1 MVNKEVMTISG
12 VLELIK
18 SEDRRYEQRFIDQD
32 KARDSALL
40 TTNTS
45 TATAFSASKTAMEA
59 AFAASEK
66 VSNTAQ
72 KYIEDKFKSLDGL
85 QEQLRQKAET
95 FIPRTE
101 WNITVANFAE
111 GIKKLEAFEASI
123 LGAQQYGDKNKSNNG
138 LVLGLIIAGSGL
150 VLTAVAIF
158 LHH

>member
-1 MVNKEVMTISG
+1 MAEKEPMTITG
-12 VLELIK
+12 LLEFIK

-45 TATAFSASKTAMEA
+45 TSTAFSASKTAMEA

-85 QEQLRQKAET
+85 QEQLRQKSES

-111 GIKKLEAFEASI
+111 GIKKLESFQAAI
-123 LGAQQYGDKNKSNNG
+123 QGAQTYSDKNKNNTS

-150 VLTAVAIF
+150 ILTAIAIF
-158 LHH
+158 IHH